1 VRGGAEGGLEQAEAV
16 RELAC
21 SRRAQEVEVR
31 LTQRLV
37 EVEETARK
45 AFQYEAQ
52 ERERQRQ
59 NQTEA
64 KILIDATQRVR
75 TALRQ
80 VLNVRESSKG
90 SDELPVDRATEECAV
105 SGDTPM
111 RLLGEVEEVEAL
123 AELVAVQSKAAASKL
138 AVQRLQEI
146 MVRQKLTTSAQ
157 LTSQQKAHEGVEL
170 VSPQSKGVD
179 IAGLGRGDAGGWEE
193 TLAEALLGSF
203 DTWWAEPDGWSEVDD
218 VLEAQEVEVP
228 ELTDFADSV
237 LLPIQ
242 SKES

>member
-1 VRGGAEGGLEQAEAV
+1 M
-16 RELAC
+16 
-21 SRRAQEVEVR
+21 
-31 LTQRLV
+31 T
-37 EVEETARK
+37 
-45 AFQYEAQ
+45 
-52 ERERQRQ
+52 
-59 NQTEA
+59 
-64 KILIDATQRVR
+64 
-75 TALRQ
+75 
-80 VLNVRESSKG
+80 
-90 SDELPVDRATEECAV
+90 
-105 SGDTPM
+105 
-111 RLLGEVEEVEAL
+111 LLGEVEEVEAL

-170 VSPQSKGVD
+170 ASPQSKGVD

-242 SKES
+242 ARES